1 MAAISSGSPHFPSSL
16 IAGSGFVLST
26 LVKKYPVSGIHF
38 PFWLLIA
45 ESFAHPVA
53 FSSVAKMDAFL
64 DRNAEMKWA
73 IRLVTR
79 YEVAPVLKE
88 LAELGH
94 HFVCFDPAANG
105 TGGAS
110 VSIEEFSIERP

>member
-1 MAAISSGSPHFPSSL
+1 MP
-16 IAGSGFVLST
+16 
-26 LVKKYPVSGIHF
+26 GIRF

-45 ESFAHPVA
+45 DSFAHPVA

-64 DRNAEMKWA
+64 NRNGELKWA

-88 LAELGH
+88 MTERGH
-94 HFVCFDPAANG
+94 HFVCYDPAEDG

-110 VSIEEFSIERP
+110 VGIEEFSIDRP